1 MSIIRVDDTT
11 GAVLEV
17 LDEASILE
25 TLIDYFRTAQTNIT
39 DFNEGSEAR
48 NLLGAVALSQ
58 YELYY
63 YIGLL
68 FEMGY
73 PQTAIGDYLD
83 QLGVLVNCYR
93 QTANKSSG
101 TVTFTIDEAISTDIL
116 IETGNIVTCSSNYD
130 LTFTLTEDVTILAGQ
145 TSASGPVIA
154 DNGGSIGNVAGA
166 VIDTLEENTTDEN
179 ITVTNASALMGG
191 SDTELDEEYRA
202 RILEAGQALAMG
214 NISWYKSLVG
224 NITGVH
230 DCTVINMPFNQS
242 YNVKIL
248 VNGDNKPTTDEVIED
263 IEEIFTLEDNRIGG
277 IKVIIDKPTYSVVDI
292 DITLAVKDD
301 YSFATVQADVE
312 ANIIDYFQGGTTN
325 YNTVYTGLSIA
336 QNVVISTISM
346 IIGNTPGVED
356 WTITDPIANVLIGS
370 ENAAQVGTIT
380 ITEA

>member
-17 LDEASILE
+17 MDEGTILE
-25 TLIDYFRTAQTNIT
+25 TLIDYFRTAQTSIT
-39 DFNEGSEAR
+39 DFNEGSEVR

-73 PQTAIGDYLD
+73 PQTAMGDFLD
-83 QLGVLVNCYR
+83 KIGVLVNCYR

-101 TVTFTIDEAISTDIL
+101 NVTFTIDEAIATDVV
-116 IETGNIVTCSSNYD
+116 IESGNVVTCSSNFE
-130 LTFTLTEDVTILAGQ
+130 LTFTTTADITIVAGQ
-145 TSASGPVIA
+145 TSATGAITA
-154 DNGGSIGNVAGA
+154 DTGGLAGNVAIG
-166 VIDTLEENTTDEN
+166 VIDTLEENTTGEN
-179 ITVTNASALMGG
+179 ITVTNAAALTGG
-191 SDTELDEEYRA
+191 SDTEEDEEYRA
-202 RILEAGQALAMG
+202 RILEAGKALAMG

-224 NITGVH
+224 NVTGVH
-230 DCTVINMPFNQS
+230 DCVVINMPFDQS

-248 VNGDNKPTTDEVIED
+248 VNGDNKPTSTEVLESIEALFALD
-263 IEEIFTLEDNRIGG
+263 DNKIGG
-277 IKVIIDKPTYSVVDI
+277 IKVLVDKPTYTVIDI
-292 DITLAVKDD
+292 DITLTVKDGH
-301 YSFATVQADVE
+301 SFATVQADVE

-325 YNTVYTGLSIA
+325 YNAIYTGLSIA

-356 WTITDPIANVLIGS
+356 WTITDPAANVLIGS